1 MNPETT
7 PTITKTKKVYKVKKT
22 SGGGVAAGMVAQLGM
37 LAGLACIAP
46 SIPAEAMSAFYAG
59 GAAAVAGA
67 TSVVSPIYA
76 EDDEDLENKF
86 SLVIRKPQE
95 GKTFICI
102 SNITT
107 DKTKN
112 IHIVLTMNTLA
123 SGMQFFG
130 RMEQEVGAKRIIV
143 FNSKKST
150 AGNCL
155 HAKDV
160 NGVMN
165 LLRKHQ
171 DVKVIVCC
179 AHEKRIRESL
189 PQLFT
194 ATADSKSLENRKFTI
209 HIDEAHVYIPANREN
224 VRDFNALPS
233 VVKITGYTATSIP
246 IYNKSDRNDALFY
259 KIHIMDVEEELSI
272 IRSPDYFG
280 VKDCDFKIYDD
291 VVHDDIVR
299 EANLDPVI
307 PSVVF
312 ERANSEK
319 TSKRWYGAK
328 TCFEIGNET
337 LYLGFLN
344 FILPQLSIEQNAFSY
359 NFLPAYLRKV
369 THYQAID
376 MILQQYP
383 NANVIVMNGNGM
395 ELYRAS
401 TSEHDGTITSR
412 WITNA
417 EQVKHKNQLPLSEK
431 QKLLEPSYMIQ
442 KMIEPTRNFPTFVT
456 GYTCVGMSVTLINE
470 KLGNFDNVVMAHQH
484 LNDEKLYQL
493 CRFLF
498 NYRSWPAS
506 SRANIKSTK
515 FHSLTKSVADTCL
528 QYEEY
533 VERLSTD
540 FAGKTCSLREI
551 DGLGPELPTE
561 REKRKEALDSI
572 RPTNKLWTQF
582 KVYDGNDEEMWAKA
596 DEFYKSVLGK
606 EMKGKVDP
614 RNKKDEDG
622 FYQCS
627 DTIEL
632 KTQRID
638 TIKKLMSQSW
648 HSTFST
654 LYPTRTEYARVFV
667 GYDNLS
673 DNTEYTIYIK
683 AARLERSDHT
693 LAVLAKYGKK
703 SKKAAVSAA
712 AGAAGGS
719 AESSSQD
726 SSSDEE

>member
-1 MNPETT
+1 
-7 PTITKTKKVYKVKKT
+7 
-22 SGGGVAAGMVAQLGM
+22 
-37 LAGLACIAP
+37 
-46 SIPAEAMSAFYAG
+46 
-59 GAAAVAGA
+59 
-67 TSVVSPIYA
+67 
-76 EDDEDLENKF
+76 
-86 SLVIRKPQE
+86 
-95 GKTFICI
+95 
-102 SNITT
+102 
-107 DKTKN
+107 
-112 IHIVLTMNTLA
+112 
-123 SGMQFFG
+123 
-130 RMEQEVGAKRIIV
+130 
-143 FNSKKST
+143 
-150 AGNCL
+150 
-155 HAKDV
+155 
-160 NGVMN
+160 MN

-189 PQLFT
+189 PQFFT
-194 ATADSKSLENRKFTI
+194 DTADSKSLENRKFTI
-209 HIDEAHVYIPANREN
+209 HIDEAHVYIPANREY

-246 IYNKSDRNDALFY
+246 IYNKTDRNDPLFY
-259 KIHIMDVEEELSI
+259 KIHIMNVEEELSI

-291 VVHDDIVR
+291 VVQDDIVR
-299 EANLDPVI
+299 DANIDPAI
-307 PSVVF
+307 PPVVF
-312 ERANSEK
+312 ERANSER
-319 TSKRWYGAK
+319 TSKRWYGEK

-337 LYLGFLN
+337 LYLSFLN
-344 FILPQLSIEQNAFSY
+344 FILPKLNIEQDTFSY

-417 EQVKHKNQLPLSEK
+417 EQVKNKNQLPLSEK
-431 QKLLEPSYMIQ
+431 EKLLEPSYMIQ

-470 KLGNFDNVVMAHQH
+470 NIGNFDNVVMAHQH

-498 NYRSWPAS
+498 NYRSWS
-506 SRANIKSTK
+506 TTSRKRIKPTK
-515 FHSLTKSVADTCL
+515 FHSLTKKVMDTCR

-551 DGLGPELPTE
+551 DGLEPELPTE
-561 REKRKEALDSI
+561 REKRKEALESI

-596 DEFYKSVLGK
+596 DEFYKSVRGK
-606 EMKGKVDP
+606 EMPTNSNP
-614 RNKKDEDG
+614 RNKKDEHG

-627 DTIEL
+627 DTNEL
-632 KTQRID
+632 KTQRND
-638 TIKKLMSQSW
+638 TIKKLMTQSW
-648 HSTFST
+648 HSTFSS
-654 LYPTRTEYARVFV
+654 LYPDRTEYARVFV

-683 AARLERSDHT
+683 AARLERTDHT

-703 SKKAAVSAA
+703 SKKAGGGAA
-712 AGAAGGS
+712 AGGGS
-719 AESSSQD
+719 TESSSQD
-726 SSSDEE
+726 VSSDEE

>member
-1 MNPETT
+1 MNPE
-7 PTITKTKKVYKVKKT
+7 IKSKKYSKKDKV
-22 SGGGVAAGMVAQLGM
+22 SSSSVGM
-37 LAGLACIAP
+37 LTQAALIAAVSCAAP
-46 SIPAEAMSAFYAG
+46 YVPDDSMNTFYGG
-59 GAAAVAGA
+59 GAAAVA
-67 TSVVSPIYA
+67 SVSSASSVASFDHEN
-76 EDDEDLENKF
+76 EDDFDNKF

-130 RMEQEVGAKRIIV
+130 RMEEEVGSKRIIV

-179 AHEKRIRESL
+179 AHDTRFKKTL
-189 PQLFT
+189 PEFFT

-209 HIDEAHVYIPANREN
+209 HVDEAHEYIKTYRDNIREI
-224 VRDFNALPS
+224 NALHT
-233 VVKITGYTATSIP
+233 VVKITGYTATSKP
-246 IYNKSDRNDALFY
+246 IYTTDRNDPLFY

-280 VKDCDFKIYDD
+280 VKNCEFKIYDD
-291 VVHDDIVR
+291 IVHDNIVR
-299 EANLDPVI
+299 QANIEPVI
-307 PSVVF
+307 PPVVF
-312 ERANSEK
+312 DRANSER
-319 TSKRWYGAK
+319 TSKKWYGVK
-328 TCFEIGNET
+328 TCFEIGNEI
-337 LYLGFLN
+337 LYLAFLK
-344 FILPQLSIEQNAFSY
+344 FILPQLNIEQNEFSY
-359 NFLPAYLRKV
+359 NFVPAYLRKV

-383 NANVIVMNGNGM
+383 NANVVVMNGNGM

-401 TSEHDGTITSR
+401 TSSHDGTITSR
-412 WITNA
+412 WITNG
-417 EQVKHKNQLPLSEK
+417 EQVKRQNQVPLSEK
-431 QKLLEPSYMIQ
+431 KKLLEPSYMIQ
-442 KMIEPTRNFPTFVT
+442 KMIESTRNFPTFVT

-470 KLGNFDNVVMAHQH
+470 NLGNFDNVVMAHQH

-498 NYRSWPAS
+498 SYRSWSGVP
-506 SRANIKSTK
+506 RGNIKNTA
-515 FHSLTKSVADTCL
+515 FHSLTKTVAETCL

-551 DGLGPELPTE
+551 DGLDPETPTE
-561 REKRKEALDSI
+561 REKKSEALSSI
-572 RPTNKLWTQF
+572 QFTNSELWKKF
-582 KVYDGNDEEMWAKA
+582 KVYDGNDDEMWTKA
-596 DEFYKSVLGK
+596 NEFYKGVMGK
-606 EMKGKVDP
+606 DMKGRSKPKTD
-614 RNKKDEDG
+614 DDG

-627 DTIEL
+627 TTV
-632 KTQRID
+632 KGVTKQRSD
-638 TIKKLMSQSW
+638 TIKTLTSQSW
-648 HSTFST
+648 WSTFQ
-654 LYPTRTEYARVFV
+654 LLPNRTEYTRVFV
-667 GYDNLS
+667 GYDNID

-683 AARLERSDHT
+683 VARLERSDHT
-693 LAVLAKYGKK
+693 LAVLAEYGKK
-703 SKKAAVSAA
+703 PKKTEESAA
-712 AGAAGGS
+712 
-719 AESSSQD
+719 ETSSQA
-726 SSSDEE
+726 SLSDDDE

>member
-1 MNPETT
+1 MQLQAIIESETMNPEM
-7 PTITKTKKVYKVKKT
+7 KSKKSSKKVGSSSSSVNMLT
-22 SGGGVAAGMVAQLGM
+22 QAAL
-37 LAGLACIAP
+37 IAAVSCASP
-46 SIPAEAMSAFYAG
+46 SIPDDSMNTFYGG
-59 GAAAVAGA
+59 GAAVAA
-67 TSVVSPIYA
+67 SSSCASSVASFDHEN
-76 EDDEDLENKF
+76 EDDFDNKF

-130 RMEQEVGAKRIIV
+130 RMEEEVGSKRIIV

-179 AHEKRIRESL
+179 AHDTRFKKTL
-189 PQLFT
+189 PEFFT

-209 HIDEAHVYIPANREN
+209 HVDEAHEYIKTYRDNIREI
-224 VRDFNALPS
+224 NALHT
-233 VVKITGYTATSIP
+233 VVKITGYTATPKP
-246 IYNKSDRNDALFY
+246 IYTETNPNDPLFY

-280 VKDCDFKIYDD
+280 VKDCEFKIYDD
-291 VVHDDIVR
+291 IVHDEIVR
-299 EANLDPVI
+299 EANLEPVI
-307 PSVVF
+307 PPVVF
-312 ERANSEK
+312 DRATSER
-319 TSKRWYGAK
+319 TSKKWYGVK
-328 TCFEIGNET
+328 TCFEIGNEI
-337 LYLGFLN
+337 LYLAFLK
-344 FILPQLSIEQNAFSY
+344 FILPQLNIEQNKFSY
-359 NFLPAYLRKV
+359 NFVPAYLRKV

-383 NANVIVMNGNGM
+383 NANVVVMNGNGM
-395 ELYRAS
+395 ELWRAH
-401 TSEHDGTITSR
+401 TSSHDGTITSR
-412 WITNA
+412 WITNG
-417 EQVKHKNQLPLSEK
+417 EQVKRQNQLPLSEK
-431 QKLLEPSYMIQ
+431 KKLLEPSYMIQ
-442 KMIEPTRNFPTFVT
+442 KMIESTRNFPTFVT

-470 KLGNFDNVVMAHQH
+470 NLGNFDNVVMAHQH

-498 NYRSWPAS
+498 SYRSWSGVP
-506 SRANIKSTK
+506 RDNIKKTV
-515 FHSLTKSVADTCL
+515 FHSLTKTVAEICL

-551 DGLGPELPTE
+551 DGLEPETPTE
-561 REKRKEALDSI
+561 REKKTEALSSI
-572 RPTNKLWTQF
+572 QFTNSELWKKF
-582 KVYDGNDEEMWAKA
+582 KVWDGNDEEMWGKA
-596 DEFYKSVLGK
+596 NEFYKSVMGK
-606 EMKGKVDP
+606 DMKGRSKPKTD
-614 RNKKDEDG
+614 DDG

-627 DTIEL
+627 TTV
-632 KTQRID
+632 KGVTKQRSD
-638 TIKKLMSQSW
+638 TIKTLTSQSW
-648 HSTFST
+648 WSTFQ
-654 LYPTRTEYARVFV
+654 LLPNRTEYTRVFV
-667 GYDNLS
+667 GYDNLE
-673 DNTEYTIYIK
+673 DNREYTIYIK
-683 AARLERSDHT
+683 VARLERSEHT
-693 LAVLAKYGKK
+693 LAVLAEYGKK
-703 SKKAAVSAA
+703 PKKTE
-712 AGAAGGS
+712 
-719 AESSSQD
+719 ESTETSSQA
-726 SSSDEE
+726 SLSDDDE

>member
-1 MNPETT
+1 MNPETK
-7 PTITKTKKVYKVKKT
+7 PTTTKTKKVYKVKKT
-22 SGGGVAAGMVAQLGM
+22 SGGGAAAGMVAQLGM
-37 LAGLACIAP
+37 LASLACVAQCT
-46 SIPAEAMSAFYAG
+46 PAEAMNAFYAS

-67 TSVVSPIYA
+67 SSAVSSIYT

-107 DKTKN
+107 DKKKN

-130 RMEQEVGAKRIIV
+130 RMEELVGAKRIIV

-246 IYNKSDRNDALFY
+246 IYATDRNDALFY

-280 VKDCDFKIYDD
+280 VKNCDFKIYDD
-291 VVHDDIVR
+291 VVDNIVR
-299 EANLDPVI
+299 EANIEPVI

-312 ERANSEK
+312 ERANSER

-337 LYLGFLN
+337 LYLGFLK
-344 FILPQLSIEQNAFSY
+344 FILPQLNIEQTEFSY

-383 NANVIVMNGNGM
+383 NANVVVMNGNGM

-401 TSEHDGTITSR
+401 TSDHDGTITSR
-412 WITNA
+412 WMTNA

-470 KLGNFDNVVMAHQH
+470 TLGNFDNVVMAHQH

-515 FHSLTKSVADTCL
+515 FHSLTKWVADTCR

-582 KVYDGNDEEMWAKA
+582 KVYDDNDEEMWGKA

-606 EMKGKVDP
+606 EMKGRANP

-627 DTIEL
+627 TTA
-632 KTQRID
+632 KGVTKQRND
-638 TIKKLMSQSW
+638 TIKNIMSQSW
-648 HSTFST
+648 HSTFSS
-654 LYPTRTEYARVFV
+654 LYPNRTEYARVFV

-693 LAVLAKYGKK
+693 LAVLAEYGKK
-703 SKKAAVSAA
+703 SKKAGVSTA

-719 AESSSQD
+719 VESSSQD